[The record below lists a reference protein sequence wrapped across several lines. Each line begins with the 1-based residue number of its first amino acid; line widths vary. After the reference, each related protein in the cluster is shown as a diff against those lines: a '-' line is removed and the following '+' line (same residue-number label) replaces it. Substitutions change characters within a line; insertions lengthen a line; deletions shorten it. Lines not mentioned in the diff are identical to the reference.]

1 MERLAGRVILLW
13 GWRRFGLATLAGA
26 LAVLAQAPFDFPA
39 VCFVSFPLLVWLLDG
54 AVLHAPASLLRR
66 GAAFFAVGWWFGF
79 GYFLAGL
86 WWIGGALLVEADSFA
101 WALPFAVFGLPLVL
115 AFFWG
120 AAAVIARVLWSDDLG
135 RIFSLAAG
143 FGVAE
148 WLRGWVLT
156 GLPWNPIG
164 FAAMPVPLLMQSAH
178 AVGALA
184 MNALAVFVF
193 ALPALLA
200 GTRHGRL
207 ALALGLAL
215 AAAHLGYGAWR
226 LQTPQTGEAR
236 HLSVRIVQ
244 PAVDLS
250 EKWDGA
256 VRDRV
261 FATTLDLSRGP
272 AASGGKPPDLVL
284 WPETAVPFFFT
295 ERPDALAAI
304 GDMLGDGQLLLAG
317 AVRGE
322 GDLSSDDARF
332 YNAIVAVDP
341 NGAIVDAVDKVHL
354 VPFGEYV
361 PFAAL
366 LARAGFTQFVAGPM
380 NFAAGSLR
388 HPLALPGGIRGVPFI
403 CYEVIFPEE
412 VARDAAG
419 ADLILNITNDAWFGD
434 TPGPYQHFRQLQ
446 LRAVETGLP
455 AIRAANNGISGV
467 IDSRGRV
474 LDALALNERG
484 WIDAD
489 VTIHPPDSPIFS
501 AFLSA
506 VVVNLAFVAAAAAS
520 LFSLTRRRHRN

>member
-13 GWRRFGLATLAGA
+13 GWRRFGLAFLAGA
-26 LAVLAQAPFDFPA
+26 LAVLGQAPFDFPA

-66 GAAFFAVGWWFGF
+66 AISFFAVGWWFGF

-86 WWIGGALLVEADSFA
+86 WWIGGAVLVEADDFA
-101 WALPFAVFGLPLVL
+101 WALPFAVLGPPLVL
-115 AFFWG
+115 AFFWAA
-120 AAAVIARVLWSDDLG
+120 AAAVARPLWSDDLG
-135 RIFSLAAG
+135 RIFGLALG
-143 FGVAE
+143 FGLAE
-148 WLRGWVLT
+148 WLRGWLLT

-178 AVGALA
+178 AVGASV
-184 MNALAVFVF
+184 MNTLAVFLF

-207 ALALGLAL
+207 ALALWVAL

-226 LQTPQTGEAR
+226 LQSPPAGEAR
-236 HLSVRIVQ
+236 TLSVRIVQ
-244 PAVDLS
+244 PAIDPS

-261 FATTLDLSRGP
+261 FATTLDLSKGPP
-272 AASGGKPPDLVL
+272 AAGAKPPRLIL
-284 WPETAVPFFFT
+284 WPETAVPFLFT

-304 GDMLGDGQLLLAG
+304 GGMLEDGQLLLAG

-322 GDLSSDDARF
+322 GDLSGDDARF
-332 YNAIVAVDP
+332 YNAVVAVDP
-341 NGAIVDAVDKVHL
+341 AGTIVDAVDKVHL

-361 PFAAL
+361 PFAGL
-366 LARAGFTQFVAGPM
+366 LARVGFTQFVAGPM
-380 NFAAGSLR
+380 NFIAGSAR
-388 HPLALPGGIRGVPFI
+388 HALALPGGIKGVPFI

-412 VARDAAG
+412 VARDAVG
-419 ADLILNITNDAWFGD
+419 ADVIVNITNDAWFGD

-455 AIRAANNGISGV
+455 ALRAANDGISGV
-467 IDSRGRV
+467 IDSRGRI
-474 LDALALNERG
+474 LDALKLGERG
-484 WIDAD
+484 RVDAD
-489 VTIHPPDSPIFS
+489 VSIFQRDAPPFPPSWC
-501 AFLSA
+501 
-506 VVVNLAFVAAAAAS
+506 AAAVFFIFAATAG
-520 LFSLTRRRHRN
+520 LFHLTQGRHRN